1 MEMNMQT
8 LSVSIPL
15 TQTERTA
22 FDKFLFQTG
31 MKKGLFLRKVILDTI
46 KGEEEK
52 KEVEN
57 ATK

>member
-15 TQTERTA
+15 TQTERTD

-31 MKKGLFLRKVILDTI
+31 MKKGFFFFFVILDAI
-46 KGEEEK
+46 KENEEK
-52 KEVEN
+52 EAEN
-57 ATK
+57 AKK

>member
-1 MEMNMQT
+1 MKMNMQT

-46 KGEEEK
+46 KGNEEK

-57 ATK
+57 TAK

>member
-15 TQTERTA
+15 TQTERTD

-31 MKKGLFLRKVILDTI
+31 MKKGFFLRKVILDAI
-46 KGEEEK
+46 KKNEEK
-52 KEVEN
+52 EAEN
-57 ATK
+57 AKK